1 MGADTASSATARW
14 LQWQVKGPTQKHV
27 EETLPSSFNLDGP
40 IYYLRAGKSEVAAC
54 YAGTGGNY
62 LLLGPKWNVILDFMD
77 LSKLK
82 TKAMGST
89 VCLFGGQD
97 IVFRLFLPTVEE
109 ADQWAQKLSA
119 ASFERVSDQYLAHLQ
134 AKIQKQQKATR
145 RARQAAA
152 FGTFMEWLCSSSTRT
167 AADMRL
173 KTLVPSHCAP
183 AAIRG
188 EHHVYPARF
197 YMKQCKTE
205 AAGRI
210 SIHGDAL
217 ILQWAAHGRVMRQ
230 AAVLTGATATVAMFM
245 VSVRGE
251 NGLAMVRLWMNDTEE
266 ADEIAKAIEEAAKAS
281 SELIHRKTR
290 PAASTTRRQMGAAA
304 SCICSTVLGAPKSV
318 RNKIASSCASQVV
331 VPSKKIENVAS
342 GALRMDGKCHILFQK
357 AAEARFC
364 HCTLRD
370 DTLWFG
376 EKASFNDQ
384 VLSLIGAKAL
394 AFDDMVTIF
403 TPNGETHRLWPDT
416 SAGTPEQWCLAIQAA
431 GTHSAHLSKWEAMI
445 KAEKFEAFA
454 KAEVRR
460 LARAQRFRN
469 LGERL
474 IYLPAKLT
482 GLVHVDRRCATEV
495 LMAWQQSSK
504 SSLLA
509 AKKEKSAI
517 GASAGKS
524 QQARFFRRADAG
536 RALER
541 SLMIKG
547 DVIFVFNEDGN
558 MEKPVPLAGA
568 TIYTN
573 PNQKVCSVWYDG
585 VMQAR
590 MFVQSEDAAESW
602 GAQLEEASLLLS
614 DATAR
619 LKAKNAEVKTASADA
634 PKAAPSAEVIT
645 SMKVVAPPKMAPEE
659 HHSSQKLQKTRSR
672 RFVEET
678 SPAKEGEA
686 TPVPEAAVGA

>member
-1 MGADTASSATARW
+1 
-14 LQWQVKGPTQKHV
+14 
-27 EETLPSSFNLDGP
+27 
-40 IYYLRAGKSEVAAC
+40 
-54 YAGTGGNY
+54 
-62 LLLGPKWNVILDFMD
+62 
-77 LSKLK
+77 
-82 TKAMGST
+82 MGST

-97 IVFRLFLPTVEE
+97 IVLRLFLPTVEE

-145 RARQAAA
+145 RAQQAAA

-173 KTLVPSHCAP
+173 KSLVPSHCAP

-205 AAGRI
+205 APAQLKQSHASWIQTWTRTGGLRQSTPGCLAVYRRTGAAAGRI

-217 ILQWAAHGRVMRQ
+217 IMQWAAQGRVMRQ

-266 ADEIAKAIEEAAKAS
+266 ADEIAKAIGEAAKAS

-290 PAASTTRRQMGAAA
+290 AAASTTRRQMGAAA

-541 SLMIKG
+541 SLKIKG

-619 LKAKNAEVKTASADA
+619 LKAKNAEVKTAPADA

-686 TPVPEAAVGA
+686 TSMPEAAVGA

>member
-14 LQWQVKGPTQKHV
+14 LQWQAKGATQKQV

-40 IYYLRAGKSEVAAC
+40 IYYLRAGKAEVAAC
-54 YAGTGGNY
+54 YVGTGGNF

-82 TKAMGST
+82 AKVIGST

-97 IVFRLFLPTVEE
+97 IVLRLFLPTVEE

-119 ASFERVSDQYLAHLQ
+119 ASFQRVSDQYLAHLQ
-134 AKIQKQQKATR
+134 AKIQQQQKATR
-145 RARQAAA
+145 RAKQAAA
-152 FGTFMEWLCSSSTRT
+152 FGTFMEWLCSSSARI

-183 AAIRG
+183 AAIGG

-205 AAGRI
+205 AAGRV

-217 ILQWAAHGRVMRQ
+217 IMQWAARGRVMRQ
-230 AAVLTGATATVAMFM
+230 AAVLTGASATVAMFM

-318 RNKIASSCASQVV
+318 RSKIASCCTSQIV
-331 VPSKKIENVAS
+331 VPSKKIESVAS

-384 VLSLIGAKAL
+384 VLSLIGARAL

-403 TPNGETHRLWPDT
+403 TPSGETHRLWPDT

-482 GLVHVDRRCATEV
+482 GLVHVERRCATEV

-568 TIYTN
+568 TVYTN

-585 VMQAR
+585 AMQAR

-619 LKAKNAEVKTASADA
+619 LKATAAEIKTAPADA
-634 PKAAPSAEVIT
+634 PKAAPSAEVT

-678 SPAKEGEA
+678 SLAKEGEA